1 MLHPG
6 PARKLIVTVNES
18 DRFEHHSLYNA
29 LLELF
34 RHEHLAGATVL
45 RAMAGFTG
53 RGSIRTLDLLDLAS
67 SLPVRIEVV
76 DEAAAI
82 ERVLPRVR
90 EMVRHGLVEVMDTTV
105 VVCAPP
111 GDA

>member
-18 DRFEHHSLYNA
+18 DRHGGHSVYNA

-34 RHEHLAGATVL
+34 RHEHLAGATVF

-76 DEAAAI
+76 DEPAAI
-82 ERVLPRVR
+82 ERVLPKVR
-90 EMVRHGLVEVMDTTV
+90 EIVRHGLVEVVDTQV
-105 VVCAPP
+105 VLCAPP